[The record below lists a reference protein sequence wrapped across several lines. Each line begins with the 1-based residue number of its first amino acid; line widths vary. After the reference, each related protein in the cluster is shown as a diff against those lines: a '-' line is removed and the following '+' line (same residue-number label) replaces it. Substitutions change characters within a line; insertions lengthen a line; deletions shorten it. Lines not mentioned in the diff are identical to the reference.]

1 MTIQTRSLLD
11 QELSNIRDHLLRLA
25 SLVDTAIAEAM
36 DALIRRDVVLA
47 HTVIAQDRA
56 INVLR
61 YEIEEECL
69 RILATQQPAARDLRA
84 IVAATHIA
92 IELER
97 MGDHAA
103 GISRLVERMEREP
116 GIDSLHQLPKMAKRA
131 RQMLAESLDAYVNRD
146 VEMAHRLVKHDDK
159 LDKNNRKL
167 FQEAIEEM
175 RNDDYVRRATYL
187 LWAGHNLE
195 RIGDRATNIAER
207 VIFMVTGQLTEI
219 NKLPAE
225 ELPSELKPETGNE

>member
-1 MTIQTRSLLD
+1 MAIQTRSLLD
-11 QELSNIRDHLLRLA
+11 QELSSIRDYLLRLA

-103 GISRLVERMEREP
+103 GIARLVERMESEP

-131 RQMLAESLDAYVNRD
+131 RQMLAESMDAYVNRE
-146 VEMAHRLVKHDDK
+146 VEMAYRLVKHDDK

-219 NKLPAE
+219 NKMPEEAPADE
-225 ELPSELKPETGNE
+225 AKPETNSN